1 MIQGI
6 FHGLMYILNG
16 ILNLSSFHCLLYG
29 SYVKAQQVLRRR
41 GGGRGSRGCMC
52 PPNIFKIIK
61 SCK

>member
-41 GGGRGSRGCMC
+41 GGGGGEGEQGVHVS
-52 PPNIFKIIK
+52 PQYF
-61 SCK
+61 